1 MRKRIIL
8 TTLVVLLSMGI
19 AWGTNPGDAVDIESL
34 SLNQV
39 CDYAV
44 QHSINTANARLD
56 VAMARKKIWE
66 TTATGLPQLNASVS
80 YNNNLDIPTT
90 LVPAQIFDPDAE
102 PGTFLALK
110 FGTQHNASLD
120 ITATQLIFSGSYI
133 VALQASKVYL
143 QFSQNSLEKSEIDTR
158 ATVSGTYYLILLAE
172 DSKKTLEAS
181 LENLKKTLF
190 ETEEMHKAGFV
201 EDTDVD
207 QLQLSVTDLENSI
220 KSMDRQIRITYR
232 LLKFQM
238 GMDLDKEIRLSDS
251 LDTVF
256 AQIDSGKLLTEPLDL
271 ESHIDYRILET
282 QVKSQKLL
290 LKRQISEYLPTIS
303 AFATHQ
309 QNAMRDS
316 FNFFKK
322 SDDQWFPTTVVGLN
336 ISIPIFSSGMRAAQV
351 AQLKMELKKAK
362 NSQKQVAD
370 GLRLELMQARSA
382 FEDAVEKKESTQ
394 KNVRLA
400 EKIYEKTRVKYREG
414 ISSSLELTQIHNQYL
429 TAHSNYLSAM
439 VELLNAKTR
448 MDKILSKL

>member
-1 MRKRIIL
+1 L
-8 TTLVVLLSMGI
+8 TFLVVLLTAGT
-19 AWGTNPGDAVDIESL
+19 AWGTAVGDAAEVESL
-34 SLNQV
+34 SLKQA

-44 QHSINTANARLD
+44 KHSTTTTNARLD

-80 YNNNLDIPTT
+80 YNNNLDIPVT
-90 LVPAQIFDPDAE
+90 LIPAQIFDSEAE
-102 PGTFLALK
+102 PGEFMEMK
-110 FGTQHNASLD
+110 FGTQHNATLD

-143 QFSQNSLEKSEIDTR
+143 QLSQDSLAKSEIDTR
-158 ATVSGTYYLILLAE
+158 AAVSGTYYLILLAE

-181 LENLKKTLF
+181 LENLKKTLY
-190 ETEEMHKAGFV
+190 ETQEMYKAGFV

-207 QLQLSVTDLENSI
+207 QLQLSVTDLENSV
-220 KSMDRQIRITYR
+220 KSMDRQIRVTYR

-238 GMDLDKEIRLSDS
+238 GMDLDKDIRLSDS
-251 LDTVF
+251 LDAVLGE
-256 AQIDSGKLLTEPLDL
+256 IDSGKLLTEPFKL
-271 ESHIDYRILET
+271 ENHIDFRMLNT
-282 QVKSQKLL
+282 QVKSQRLL
-290 LKRQISEYLPTIS
+290 LKRQMSDYLPTIS

-322 SDDQWFPTTVVGLN
+322 SDDKWFPATIVGLKVD
-336 ISIPIFSSGMRAAQV
+336 IPIFSSGMRAAQV
-351 AQLKMELKKAK
+351 AQLKIELKKAK
-362 NSQKQVAD
+362 NSRKEVAD
-370 GLRLELMQARSA
+370 GLRMELIRARSA
-382 FEDAVEKKESTQ
+382 FEDALDKKDSTQ

-400 EKIYEKTRVKYREG
+400 KKIYEKTQVKYKEG

-429 TAHSNYLSAM
+429 TAESNYLSAM